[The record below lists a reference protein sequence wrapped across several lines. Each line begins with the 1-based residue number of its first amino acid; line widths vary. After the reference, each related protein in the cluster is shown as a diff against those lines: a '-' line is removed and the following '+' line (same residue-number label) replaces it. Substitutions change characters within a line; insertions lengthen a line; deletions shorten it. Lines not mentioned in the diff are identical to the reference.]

1 MKFKQNKNKVKME
14 YQTTEWHVFAIKTWL
29 FISKKKKN
37 LYSTNDVEKCDH
49 MEKTKTCKQQTKN
62 KN

>member
-1 MKFKQNKNKVKME
+1 MK

-29 FISKKKKN
+29 FISKKKN

-49 MEKTKTCKQQTKN
+49 MENKKHVNNKPKTKIN
-62 KN
+62 